1 MTHDPDVFGQL
12 LQEKLQELDNAAA
25 EEAALAV
32 DEVEQLR
39 LQAAHLVTGVTG
51 HPWPTGAAVHYQQD
65 PGAPTVAP
73 PTLDIRWP
81 ARSPRSR

>member
-1 MTHDPDVFGQL
+1 MTHDPHVFGQL
-12 LQEKLQELDNAAA
+12 LQEKLQELDHAAA

-39 LQAAHLVTGVTG
+39 LQAAHLVTGVSG
-51 HPWPTGAAVHYQQD
+51 HPWPTGAAVQYQQD
-65 PGAPTVAP
+65 PGAPRVAP

-81 ARSPRSR
+81 ARPPHTR